1 MGDHDHTYARMRSG
15 LYVDTVKNESNL
27 MTRND
32 ALKQAADFFDSGA
45 LQSEL
50 AALVAYR
57 SESQNPTQAP
67 VLVQYLAKAIQPRLQ
82 AIGFECEIHENPIN
96 DVAAGPFLLGTRI
109 EDPALPT
116 VLTYGHGDVIWGQ
129 DDQWSEGVAPFDLAE
144 IGDRLYG
151 RGTADNKV
159 QHLINIA
166 ALESVLAVRGQ
177 LGFNIKIVLEMSEE
191 IGSPGLAEMM
201 DTHRDTMMADVLIAS
216 DGPRLS
222 AERPTMFMGARGGI
236 GFDLVVDLREGAHHS
251 GNWGG
256 LLADPAIILAHALAC
271 ITDARGQLRI
281 PEWRPTSLSPKL
293 RQALRDLPVGTDEEP
308 KVDHDWGEKD
318 LTPAERAYGW
328 NSFTVLAMKSGV
340 TEAPVNAISP
350 TAWARCALRYV
361 VGTNVDEILPSL
373 RRQLDGNGFENV
385 QIQPMGKGIFGAT
398 RLDPDHPWV
407 TYVRASLTETTGK
420 DPHVLPNLAG
430 SLPNECFADILG
442 LPTIWIPHS
451 YLGCNQH
458 APDEHVLKPIC
469 REAVQVMAG
478 LFWDI
483 GGGRPTPSA

>member
-1 MGDHDHTYARMRSG
+1 MSRKDAIEVATRYFESG
-15 LYVDTVKNESNL
+15 T
-27 MTRND
+27 
-32 ALKQAADFFDSGA
+32 

-57 SESQNPTQAP
+57 SESQNPEQAA
-67 VLVQYLAKAIQPRLQ
+67 VLSQYLVEAIQPRLVKM
-82 AIGFECEIHENPIN
+82 GFDCKIYDNPVV
-96 DVAAGPFLLGTRI
+96 DSAGGPFLLGTRI

-129 DDQWSEGVAPFDLAE
+129 DTEWQEGLAPFTLTEAD
-144 IGDRLYG
+144 DHLYG

-166 ALESVLAVRGQ
+166 ALESVLACRGK
-177 LGFNIKIVLEMSEE
+177 LGFNVKIVLEMSEE
-191 IGSPGLAEMM
+191 VGSPGLAEMM
-201 DTHRDTMMADVLIAS
+201 QMHRDTMMADVLIAS

-222 AERPTMFMGARGGI
+222 ADRPTMFMGARGGLM
-236 GFDLVVDLREGAHHS
+236 FDLVVDLRTGAHHS

-256 LLADPAIILAHALAC
+256 LLADPAMILAHALAS
-271 ITDARGQLRI
+271 ITDKRGQLQI
-281 PEWRPTSLSPKL
+281 PEWRPTSLTPNISA
-293 RQALRDLPVGTDEEP
+293 ALRELPVGTNSEP
-308 KVDHDWGEKD
+308 TVDMDWGEEG

-328 NSFTVLAMKSGV
+328 NSFAVLAMKSGIP
-340 TEAPVNAISP
+340 EAPVNAIAP
-350 TAWARCALRYV
+350 TAWACCQLRYV
-361 VGTNVDEILPSL
+361 VGTDIEKALPAL
-373 RRQLDGNGFENV
+373 RRHLDAGGFEKV
-385 QIQPMGKGIFGAT
+385 QIRTAEKGIFSAT

-407 TYVRASLTETTGK
+407 SYVEASLTETTGK
-420 DPHVLPNLAG
+420 APHVLPNLAG

-458 APDEHVLKPIC
+458 APNEHVLKPIC
-469 REAVQVMAG
+469 REAMQVMAG

-483 GGGRPTPSA
+483 GTSTPDASKDTGKT